1 MIPTNPMIFSPYAPP
16 AETEPRTSVEKA
28 LELILTEA
36 RYELPVE
43 RVPLAEALGRVVAE
57 ELCARHSLPTVLS
70 AQVDGIAVR
79 FDDPPSLP
87 DRTGDRQFAFVGTG
101 TALPEG
107 FDTVVRAEDLEIAA
121 DGTLRILKEPSEK
134 GACTLP
140 PGWELREGEIL
151 VPPDLRLEP
160 QHLGLLAAGGH
171 REIPVL
177 RRPLVAVLPT
187 GDELVPQG
195 TVPGPGQNIDS
206 NSVFFAGYLKDI
218 GAEPLLYPIT
228 ADDPALLTERLE
240 DALSK
245 ADMVLING
253 GSSRGRRDFTAPVVA
268 GLGKVLVHGLNS
280 APGKPVL
287 LAVIGGKPVIGV
299 PGPALAA
306 WYALEHLIDPMVS
319 RFLAQPPRERRSV
332 KGLLTR
338 ELRFEG
344 FLKEAL
350 LSLRVSLSR
359 DADGRYLVSPYP
371 LKNSMITNFVRSD
384 GILRIPEGVAG
395 YDKGDEVEI
404 LLLYPEAVIGKRM
417 EKRQLQTLDESEVF

>member
-1 MIPTNPMIFSPYAPP
+1 MTPTRPMIYSPHTPP
-16 AETEPRTSVEKA
+16 SKTEPRISVGKA
-28 LELILTEA
+28 LELILAEA

-43 RVPLAEALGRVVAE
+43 RVPLAESLGRVVAE
-57 ELCARHSLPTVLS
+57 KLYARHSLPAVLS

-79 FDDPPSLP
+79 FDDRTSLP
-87 DRTGDRQFAFVGTG
+87 DRTEDRPFAFVGTG

-121 DGTLRILKEPSEK
+121 DGTLRILEEPCEK

-140 PGWELREGEIL
+140 PGWELRKGEVLI
-151 VPPDLRLEP
+151 PPDLRLEP

-195 TVPGPGQNIDS
+195 SMPGPGQNIDS
-206 NSVFFAGYLKDI
+206 NSALFAGYLKGV

-228 ADDPALLTERLE
+228 ADDPVLLAERLG

-253 GSSRGRRDFTAPVVA
+253 GSSRGHRDFTVSVVA
-268 GLGKVLVHGLNS
+268 GLGRVLSHGLNA

-287 LAVIGGKPVIGV
+287 LAIIEGKPVVGV

-306 WYALEHLIDPMVS
+306 WYALENLVGPIVS
-319 RFLAQPPRERRSV
+319 RFLAQPPQERRSV
-332 KGLLTR
+332 KAILTR
-338 ELRFEG
+338 ELRLEG

-350 LSLRVSLSR
+350 LSLRVLLSR
-359 DADGRYLVSPYP
+359 DGEGRYLVSPYP
-371 LKNSMITNFVRSD
+371 LKNSMVTNFVRSD

-404 LLLYPEAVIGKRM
+404 LLLYPQAIIEKRM